1 VLNDVVFWVLFF
13 LAALTAA
20 LVFRVD
26 SMARAT
32 YSMLASLLC
41 TAGVV
46 ILLGLDFL
54 GIVTVLMMTIE
65 MAVMGV
71 FMVMMMM
78 NPAGLMPMS
87 MVHNRHGAAAVST
100 GVTGLL
106 VAGIA
111 TMHWPARHGTPA
123 RDVTND
129 LGLSLMGPQMLTMAT
144 LGMGLFA
151 TIVAGVVFSTG
162 RGRYDRYGDSLDAR
176 RPADPIGTG
185 ATR

>member
-1 VLNDVVFWVLFF
+1 MLNDIVFWVLFV
-13 LAALTAA
+13 LAAPAAA

-32 YSMLASLLC
+32 YCMLASLLC

-46 ILLGLDFL
+46 ILLGLNFL
-54 GIVTVLMMTIE
+54 GIVTVLMMTLE

-71 FMVMMMM
+71 FMIMMMM

-87 MVHNRHGAAAVST
+87 MVHNRRGAAAVSA

-111 TMHWPARHGTPA
+111 AVHWPVRRGAPA

-129 LGLSLMGPQMLTMAT
+129 LGLSLMGPQMLTMVT

-151 TIVAGVVFSTG
+151 TIVAGVVLGTG
-162 RGRYDRYGDSLDAR
+162 RGRYDRYGDGLDAR
-176 RPADPIGTG
+176 RPNDPLG
-185 ATR
+185 AGAVR